1 MNFSEWKKALR
12 AALDD
17 MPDDEV
23 DSALDYYK
31 EMFADMSELG
41 RSERDIIAEF
51 GTPSD
56 CADKIRRECG
66 DLKAV
71 KSDENTEEKANTP
84 HTVLNSEQKAEKSAD
99 SESNKKRRISVG
111 EAIGI
116 FFFSLILVLPLA
128 AAAFG
133 AVAAFGACAIS
144 GGLIAL
150 GGALLCAASPAVLL
164 LGYGTGELI
173 LVLGGGITMIG
184 IGGLLA
190 VGFFLATKYTAK
202 GTLAFLRLIYRRF

>member
-1 MNFSEWKKALR
+1 MLNFEPTSEENEATK
-12 AALDD
+12 
-17 MPDDEV
+17 
-23 DSALDYYK
+23 SK
-31 EMFADMSELG
+31 E
-41 RSERDIIAEF
+41 
-51 GTPSD
+51 
-56 CADKIRRECG
+56 
-66 DLKAV
+66 
-71 KSDENTEEKANTP
+71 
-84 HTVLNSEQKAEKSAD
+84 
-99 SESNKKRRISVG
+99 KRRISVG

-133 AVAAFGACAIS
+133 VIAALGACAFS
-144 GGLIAL
+144 GATVAL

>member
-41 RSERDIIAEF
+41 RSERDILTEF

-66 DLKAV
+66 DQSEANAEKT
-71 KSDENTEEKANTP
+71 SDTP
-84 HTVLNSEQKAEKSAD
+84 HNVSNSGGKSEKMR
-99 SESNKKRRISVG
+99 KRRFSVG
-111 EAIGI
+111 EAIGV
-116 FFFSLILVLPLA
+116 FFFSLIIMLPLLA
-128 AAAFG
+128 AAIG
-133 AVAAFGACAIS
+133 VVAAFGACAFS
-144 GGLIAL
+144 GATVAL

-184 IGGLLA
+184 IGGLIA